1 MKDDFSSY
9 SDGLTSPAVAA
20 EAIVPHDVQAL
31 EFVTRAL
38 YIGQGGDVNVV
49 LKSGD
54 TVLLPN
60 MQAGVFYPLRVTR
73 VLATGT
79 TAADI
84 VGLR

>member
-9 SDGLTSPAVAA
+9 MDGLTSPAVAA
-20 EAIVPHDVQAL
+20 ATIEPDDAQDL
-31 EFVTRAL
+31 EYVTRAL
-38 YIGQGGDVNVV
+38 YIGQGGDVNVM

-54 TVLLPN
+54 TVLLRN
-60 MQAGVFYPLRVTR
+60 MQASVFYPLRAVR
-73 VLATGT
+73 VLASGT

>member
-1 MKDDFSSY
+1 MLDDFSTFT
-9 SDGLTSPAVAA
+9 DGLTSPATAA
-20 EAIVPHDVQAL
+20 EAIQPNDAEPL

-38 YIGQGGDVNVV
+38 YIGQGGDMNIV

-54 TVLLPN
+54 TVLLRN
-60 MQAGVFYPLRVTR
+60 MQASVFYPLRVVQ